1 MYKFKIIRLLLII
14 SISFFYSVE
23 IVAEN
28 YLAQLPEEAWQK
40 ISKREA
46 NYPENIDLARKS

>member
-14 SISFFYSVE
+14 SISFFYSVD

-28 YLAQLPEEAWQK
+28 YLAQLPEEVW
-40 ISKREA
+40 
-46 NYPENIDLARKS
+46 